1 LIEVAEALHM
11 HNAFM
16 KRAIELSLENVR
28 SGRGG
33 PFGCVIV
40 KDGAVI
46 AEGVNEVTASNDPTA
61 HAEILAIR
69 RAGQKLGSFELAGC
83 DLYTSCEPCPMCLS
97 AIYWS
102 RIEKIYFANLSADA
116 AKIGF
121 DDSAIYAEIKRPA
134 GQRKIE
140 MIQMLRE
147 HALVAFHAWETQPGK
162 IPY

>member
-1 LIEVAEALHM
+1 MTEALHK

-33 PFGCVIV
+33 PFGCVIAR
-40 KDGAVI
+40 DGDVI
-46 AEGVNEVTASNDPTA
+46 AEAVNEVTASNDPTA

-69 RAGQKLGSFELAGC
+69 RASQKLGCFELTGC
-83 DLYTSCEPCPMCLS
+83 ALYTSCEPCPMCLS
-97 AIYWS
+97 AIYWA

-121 DDSAIYAEIKRPA
+121 DDSAIYAEMKLPA
-134 GQRKIE
+134 GERKIP
-140 MIQMLRE
+140 MIQMLRQD
-147 HALVAFHAWETQPGK
+147 ALAAFQAWETQPGK
-162 IPY
+162 TPY

>member
-1 LIEVAEALHM
+1 MTKALHK
-11 HNAFM
+11 HDGFM

-33 PFGCVIV
+33 PFGCVIA
-40 KDGAVI
+40 KNGNVI

-69 RAGQKLGSFELAGC
+69 RASQKLSSFELTGC

-97 AIYWS
+97 AIYWA

-121 DDSAIYAEIKRPA
+121 DDSAIYAEMKRPP

-147 HALVAFHAWETQPGK
+147 DALAAFHAWETQPGK

>member
-1 LIEVAEALHM
+1 MTENLAM
-11 HNAFM
+11 NNGFM
-16 KRAIELSLENVR
+16 KRAIQLSLENVR

-40 KDGAVI
+40 KDGTVI

-69 RAGQKLGSFELAGC
+69 RASQNLGSFELAGC
-83 DLYTSCEPCPMCLS
+83 DLYSSCEPCPMCLS
-97 AIYWS
+97 AIYWA

-121 DDSAIYAEIKRPA
+121 DDSAIYAEMKRPA
-134 GQRKIE
+134 GQRKIP

-147 HALVAFHAWETQPGK
+147 DALAAFHAWEMQPGK